1 MFNLDFQQLNV
12 MEFQQ
17 FQNLNIVHQVKMF
30 KIVFV
35 SQKDFLQLWE
45 TVQFIQNVVISSG
58 TLFGDSF

>member
-35 SQKDFLQLWE
+35 SQKDFLQSWE

-58 TLFGDSF
+58 TLFGDFF